1 MDRFQALT
9 LMLMNGRT
17 QTEIWYAVRE
27 MDKWFLEDYEKN
39 ILKRGL
45 TSRAVDAANAPEEE
59 VESE

>member
-1 MDRFQALT
+1 
-9 LMLMNGRT
+9 MLMNGRT